1 MMQSLIIATSCHSR
15 AATDIMQRSLAYRIF
30 YTDSAA
36 VTELS
41 SSHREYIHM
50 GYTRGKSRKTG
61 FFI

>member
-1 MMQSLIIATSCHSR
+1 
-15 AATDIMQRSLAYRIF
+15 
-30 YTDSAA
+30 
-36 VTELS
+36 VTELN